1 MSILK
6 TLFKRTAQ
14 NEKYS
19 RQNLERRQKGTFTP
33 EEIAESDLRVALIG
47 ELINTGEEKQEKS
60 KRKRRDNP
68 RRFLSVAF
76 QGKNPYNGKK
86 QGAKMNNG
94 NLKPIQ
100 KGGLTKS
107 EAKRR
112 GKNGGKKSGEARRER
127 KALKERLLLLLE
139 TGDTAES
146 VAVALINKALSGN
159 VRAFEVIRDTIG
171 EKPVDKVA
179 QTDGSGKDIPRV
191 IEIKFV

>member
-1 MSILK
+1 
-6 TLFKRTAQ
+6 
-14 NEKYS
+14 
-19 RQNLERRQKGTFTP
+19 
-33 EEIAESDLRVALIG
+33 
-47 ELINTGEEKQEKS
+47 
-60 KRKRRDNP
+60 
-68 RRFLSVAF
+68 
-76 QGKNPYNGKK
+76 
-86 QGAKMNNG
+86 MNNG